1 MSRAGTWLAV
11 LVLTHAIAPARAADA
26 LAAIA
31 PHAAATT
38 DKTLILAAPPR
49 ESTEASERLYAP
61 LATLLSQATGRSVV
75 YRYPGSWG
83 VYRSEM
89 LRGRYDLVLDGP
101 HFNSWRTERLG
112 HEILV
117 KFPGVHQFA
126 IIARQDTF
134 FAGLQRL
141 AGRSFC
147 TLAPPSLGTLVLLD
161 LFDNPARQPLI
172 VPVQS
177 WRAVYDGVVAGRCV
191 AGVLPIAQLRDY
203 DRTQATRILYYSDEM
218 PGQALSAGPRVNAAE
233 RAQIRQALLGT
244 AGTAASAALR
254 ASHQIDA
261 GFVVA
266 RNQDYTG
273 LARYL
278 RDEWGFY

>member
-1 MSRAGTWLAV
+1 MPRAGIWSAV
-11 LVLTHAIAPARAADA
+11 LLLALAGAPARAGDTLAA
-26 LAAIA
+26 LAS
-31 PHAAATT
+31 HATVASNEP
-38 DKTLILAAPPR
+38 LILAAAPR
-49 ESTEASERLYAP
+49 ESAEAGQRLYAP
-61 LATLLSQATGRSVV
+61 LAALLSQATGRPVV
-75 YRYPGSWG
+75 YYHPGSWG
-83 VYRSEM
+83 VYRTEM

-101 HFNSWRTERLG
+101 HFNSWRAERLG

-117 KFPGVHQFA
+117 KLPGVHQFA
-126 IIARQDTF
+126 IIARQDTL

-147 TLAPPSLGTLVLLD
+147 TLAPPNLGALVLLD

-218 PGQALSAGPRVNAAE
+218 PGQALSAGPRVGAAE
-233 RAQIRQALLGT
+233 RVQIRQALLSV
-244 AGTAASAALR
+244 AGTAASTALR

-261 GFVVA
+261 SFVAA
-266 RNQDYTG
+266 RNQDYAG